1 MGTPTPSHPTGFVLT
16 VTLTEEDAR
25 RAGTTLPRV
34 AQALRLQLSALLP
47 AAETQVVPLHPA
59 RAARRPA
66 PREPG
71 LVIDLGRLQAR
82 VDGVDL
88 GLSEREFDVLACLV
102 AAGSATLGRQ
112 ELFDEVWG
120 GEPPSGERV
129 VDVTV
134 RRLRARLGDWHNVV
148 TTVRGVGYR
157 FVGAPGVRVVQARG
171 AAVVQ

>member
-34 AQALRLQLSALLP
+34 AQALRLQLSAMLP

-59 RAARRPA
+59 RAVRRP
-66 PREPG
+66 
-71 LVIDLGRLQAR
+71 
-82 VDGVDL
+82 
-88 GLSEREFDVLACLV
+88 
-102 AAGSATLGRQ
+102 
-112 ELFDEVWG
+112 LFDEVWG

-171 AAVVQ
+171 AVVVQ

>member
-1 MGTPTPSHPTGFVLT
+1 MSSLPLKPSPARAVPASPLLQQTDPEVRVFSIESDTMGTPTPSHPTGFVLT

-34 AQALRLQLSALLP
+34 AQALRLQLSAMLP

-59 RAARRPA
+59 RAVRRP
-66 PREPG
+66 
-71 LVIDLGRLQAR
+71 
-82 VDGVDL
+82 
-88 GLSEREFDVLACLV
+88 
-102 AAGSATLGRQ
+102 
-112 ELFDEVWG
+112 LFDEVWG

-134 RRLRARLGDWHNVV
+134 HRLRARLGDWHNVV

-157 FVGAPGVRVVQARG
+157 SVGAPGVRVVQARG
-171 AAVVQ
+171 AAVPSA

>member
-34 AQALRLQLSALLP
+34 
-47 AAETQVVPLHPA
+47 
-59 RAARRPA
+59 
-66 PREPG
+66 
-71 LVIDLGRLQAR
+71 
-82 VDGVDL
+82 DL

-102 AAGSATLGRQ
+102 AAGSGTLGRQ

-171 AAVVQ
+171 AAVPSA